1 MSKQNVSTTLAQLPS
16 ISGAALDGVQGG
28 VFNPFPIAFDIAYK
42 TANGMA
48 GNTSPEDKRTLLGDL
63 NQARKNLAARK

>member
-1 MSKQNVSTTLAQLPS
+1 MYV
-16 ISGAALDGVQGG
+16 SGAALDGVQGG
-28 VFNPFPIAFDIAYK
+28 FNPFPIAFDTAYK

-48 GNTSPEDKRTLLGDL
+48 GNTGPENQRTLLGDL